1 MAVFVVCQMSYDIR
15 ICGKRAALD
24 IPGLLQQADRM
35 GGDPL
40 TGSGEAKPLLGG
52 CLDADSVRSGTKN
65 RCHIS
70 PHGRDEGSQL
80 GSLGDHGDIHIPDP
94 VPRLHHPVSYLGSK
108 AHTVRTFIGRIT
120 VRKQVP
126 DVSKTQSTE
135 DSVHDRMEQDI
146 RITVSQ
152 KTLLI
157 RHRHAAQDQG
167 PAFGQAVYIVP
178 VPDPH
183 ESISSSSGA
192 DSSGRG
198 ISNSSPAAFL
208 ASRMAWA

>member
-24 IPGLLQQADRM
+24 IPGLSPQDGWAGGGSGLLQQADRM

-108 AHTVRTFIGRIT
+108 AHTVRTLIGRIT

-146 RITVSQ
+146 RIRMSQ
-152 KTLLI
+152 KTFFIFYL
-157 RHRHAAQDQG
+157 
-167 PAFGQAVYIVP
+167 YT
-178 VPDPH
+178 
-183 ESISSSSGA
+183 SKY
-192 DSSGRG
+192 
-198 ISNSSPAAFL
+198 
-208 ASRMAWA
+208 